1 MSNQSIAI
9 RVQTRQIQ
17 KVVQLAAEQQERAP
31 EFLQLL
37 AAIVKVDGTPL
48 KCNQAAVIKAIRA
61 VYDKFRK
68 VIEMPVEKM

>member
-1 MSNQSIAI
+1 MAM
-9 RVQTRQIQ
+9 RVQPRQIQ
-17 KVVQLAAEQQERAP
+17 KVVQLAAEQQDSAP

-48 KCNQAAVIKAIRA
+48 KRNQAAVIKAIMA

-68 VIEMPVEKM
+68 VIEMPVEQK